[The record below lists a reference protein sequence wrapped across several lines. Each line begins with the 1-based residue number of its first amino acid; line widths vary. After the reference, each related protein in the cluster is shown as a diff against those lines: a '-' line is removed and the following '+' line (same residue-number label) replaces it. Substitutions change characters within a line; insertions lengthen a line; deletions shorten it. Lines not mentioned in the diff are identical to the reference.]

1 MENEI
6 EKWNYIKLIGKMSDV
21 TNSSYLLDLMDRYN
35 VRNLQPITYE
45 QVKEYYE
52 EIKEKNL

>member
-6 EKWNYIKLIGKMSDV
+6 EKWNYIKLISKMSAT

-35 VRNLQPITYE
+35 IRNLQPITYE
-45 QVKEYYE
+45 QAKEYYE
-52 EIKEKNL
+52 ELKGE